1 MHVRSSP
8 GMLIVIGL
16 LAILP
21 AFANLKVGG
30 VQAEDC
36 LLLLLLGFCVARFLY
51 SGFSFSISRRLS
63 SLIRSYGLLLIALLL
78 MAVLALRM
86 TFYPLDEASL
96 LKQPV
101 IFSLSK
107 LLQLASIVCGF
118 FWLTNIFLNNKN
130 LLVQGMTAYW
140 RTGLIVSWY
149 ALASYLVVAIAHSS
163 PENSTMFPGAYGESP
178 YLRARGFFNEGG
190 PFGMYLVSVFVI
202 GFLRRHMTKRPLGT
216 VNTVVLST
224 AFLLSASKAGFFTA
238 ALLIL
243 YSVITAASF
252 RKKIAYLVLST
263 VLLCGVAVWL
273 DLRTILLG
281 YIASYQNVE
290 DKIALVGR
298 DPNVVLG
305 RIAAL
310 YIVPRM
316 ISAHPITG
324 IGIGNYPIIRND
336 PHYLGNLPSMT
347 DAEDLP
353 AIGIPGIAAETGIPA
368 ALWLVVLLFAPYWA
382 CRKGASI
389 IAVVALYQPLAHNLG
404 VQLTFAYPWFLSACA
419 LAATSYEPKESDL
432 SRNFSGS
439 LQISA

>member
-1 MHVRSSP
+1 
-8 GMLIVIGL
+8 
-16 LAILP
+16 
-21 AFANLKVGG
+21 
-30 VQAEDC
+30 
-36 LLLLLLGFCVARFLY
+36 
-51 SGFSFSISRRLS
+51 
-63 SLIRSYGLLLIALLL
+63 

-86 TFYPLDEASL
+86 TFYPLEEASL

-140 RTGLIVSWY
+140 RTGLVVSWY
-149 ALASYLVVAIAHSS
+149 AIASYLVVAIAHLS

-202 GFLRRHMTKRPLGT
+202 GFLRRHMTKQPLGK
-216 VNTVVLST
+216 VNTVVLSI

-273 DLRTILLG
+273 NLGTILLG
-281 YIASYQNVE
+281 YMASYQNVE

-336 PHYLGNLPSMT
+336 PHYLGSLPSMT

-382 CRKGASI
+382 SRKGASI
-389 IAVVALYQPLAHNLG
+389 IAVAALYQPLAHNLG
-404 VQLTFAYPWFLSACA
+404 VQLTFAYPWFLTACA
-419 LAATSYEPKESDL
+419 LAALSYEPKKTDL

-439 LQISA
+439 LQISS

>member
-1 MHVRSSP
+1 
-8 GMLIVIGL
+8 MLMVIGS

-21 AFANLKVGG
+21 TFANLKVGG
-30 VQAEDC
+30 LQAEDC
-36 LLLLLLGFCVARFLY
+36 LLLLVLAFCAARFLY

-63 SLIRSYGLLLIALLL
+63 GLIRSYFLLLISLLL
-78 MAVLALRM
+78 MAILALRL
-86 TFYPLDEASL
+86 TFYPLEEVSL

-118 FWLTNIFLNNKN
+118 FWITNIFLSNKD
-130 LLVQGMTAYW
+130 LLVRGMTAYW
-140 RTGLIVSWY
+140 RTGVIVSWY
-149 ALASYLVVAIAHSS
+149 AIVSYIVVAITHSS
-163 PENSTMFPGAYGESP
+163 PENSTMFPGAYGENP

-190 PFGMYLVSVFVI
+190 PFGMYLVSVFAI
-202 GFLRRHMTKRPLGT
+202 GLLRRHMIKRSLGT
-216 VNTVVLST
+216 ISTAVLSI
-224 AFLLSASKAGFFTA
+224 AFILSASKAGFFTA

-243 YSVITAASF
+243 YSVMKAASI
-252 RKKIAYLVLST
+252 RKRVWYLVLST
-263 VLLCGVAVWL
+263 LLLFGVAMWL
-273 DLRTILLG
+273 DVGNILMG
-281 YIASYQNVE
+281 YVVSYHNVE

-305 RIAAL
+305 RVAAL

-324 IGIGNYPIIRND
+324 IGIGNYPLIRND

-353 AIGIPGIAAETGIPA
+353 AIGIPGIAAETGIPLA
-368 ALWLVVLLFAPYWA
+368 FWLVILLFAPYWA
-382 CRKGASI
+382 TRKGASI
-389 IAVVALYQPLAHNLG
+389 ITVVALFQPLAHNLG

-419 LAATSYEPKESDL
+419 LAASSYEPIEPNLDERLPRSP
-432 SRNFSGS
+432 
-439 LQISA
+439 QISF